1 MLFSTIKWIFISL
14 TLIFL
19 VHHLYTFLMN
29 TLTVPKIKDLVNK
42 PNEQYRDIFASMQ
55 KNANSNAVQPVQQ
68 QPAVEP
74 YNAMMTANDMMSASM
89 TDELSQYLTNLSTS
103 PITDANAT
111 ANAALIGEMIG
122 SSSVKGGDSFSSFVA
137 Y

>member
-1 MLFSTIKWIFISL
+1 
-14 TLIFL
+14 
-19 VHHLYTFLMN
+19 MN

-55 KNANSNAVQPVQQ
+55 NASTMQKNANNANIVPDQTYGTIPSIQ

-74 YNAMMTANDMMSASM
+74 YNAANAMMPTSM
-89 TDELSQYLTNLSTS
+89 TDELSQYLTNLSSS
-103 PITDANAT
+103 PITDANAST
-111 ANAALIGEMIG
+111 NAALIGEMIG
-122 SSSVKGGDSFSSFVA
+122 STTSKGGDSYSSFVS

>member
-1 MLFSTIKWIFISL
+1 
-14 TLIFL
+14 
-19 VHHLYTFLMN
+19 MN

-55 KNANSNAVQPVQQ
+55 KNANNANIVPDQTYGTIPSIQ

-74 YNAMMTANDMMSASM
+74 YNAMMTANATMTANDMMSTSM
-89 TDELSQYLTNLSTS
+89 TDELSQYLTNLSSS
-103 PITDANAT
+103 PITDANAS

-122 SSSVKGGDSFSSFVA
+122 STTSKGGDSYSSFVS

>member
-1 MLFSTIKWIFISL
+1 
-14 TLIFL
+14 
-19 VHHLYTFLMN
+19 MN

-55 KNANSNAVQPVQQ
+55 NASTMQKNANNANIVPDQTYGTIPSIQ

-74 YNAMMTANDMMSASM
+74 YNAMMSTSM
-89 TDELSQYLTNLSTS
+89 TDELSQYLTNLSSS
-103 PITDANAT
+103 PITDANAST
-111 ANAALIGEMIG
+111 NAALIGEMIG
-122 SSSVKGGDSFSSFVA
+122 STSKGGDSYSSFVS

>member
-1 MLFSTIKWIFISL
+1 MFFSTIKWTFISL

-55 KNANSNAVQPVQQ
+55 KNANSNTVQPVQQ
-68 QPAVEP
+68 PPAVEP
-74 YNAMMTANDMMSASM
+74 YNAMMTANDMMSTSM
-89 TDELSQYLTNLSTS
+89 TDELSQYLTNLSSS
-103 PITDANAT
+103 PITDANAST
-111 ANAALIGEMIG
+111 NAALIGEMIG
-122 SSSVKGGDSFSSFVA
+122 STTSKGGDSYSSFVS

>member
-1 MLFSTIKWIFISL
+1 
-14 TLIFL
+14 
-19 VHHLYTFLMN
+19 MN

-55 KNANSNAVQPVQQ
+55 KNANNANIVPDQTYCTIPSIQ

-74 YNAMMTANDMMSASM
+74 YNATMTANDMMSTSM
-89 TDELSQYLTNLSTS
+89 TDELSQYLTNLSSS
-103 PITDANAT
+103 PITDANAST
-111 ANAALIGEMIG
+111 NAALIGEMIG
-122 SSSVKGGDSFSSFVA
+122 SSTSKGGDSYSSFVS